1 MPFAR
6 VRRRGHAQTPRPGS
20 WERAASAGPGAEPSE
35 AGTPPLH
42 VGTALCRA
50 KATHG
55 GRVRCS
61 LPWARVAHSFTEV
74 GAYVLKLQ
82 HHSEMEK
89 RAAGS
94 VSLISRGALYAVF
107 QWRKRKIST
116 LAVFRLHSSSFELV
130 ASSTW
135 VSPPTPTPQINK
147 AGRDKEVSTRSGGV

>member
-6 VRRRGHAQTPRPGS
+6 VRRRGHAQTRESRGSCFRRPGGGAFRGRGS
-20 WERAASAGPGAEPSE
+20 ASARRNRPMPRQGYSRWPS
-35 AGTPPLH
+35 PLLS
-42 VGTALCRA
+42 T
-50 KATHG
+50 G
-55 GRVRCS
+55 GWRCP
-61 LPWARVAHSFTEV
+61 LSFTEV

-107 QWRKRKIST
+107 QWRKRNIST
-116 LAVFRLHSSSFELV
+116 LAVFRLPSSSFELV
-130 ASSTW
+130 AFSTW

-147 AGRDKEVSTRSGGV
+147 EGRDKAVSPRSRGV